1 MIKLLNKIF
10 NRSNKKKDLVENRPT
25 ELQISITCLLVRA
38 ASIDDDFAI
47 LEEEKIEEL
56 VKKYFNLTGDD
67 MVNVMNEAKVRES
80 NAVDLYSFTKVI
92 QKNLNQEE
100 RKIIIEMM
108 WEIVAVDENFD
119 PYENNLVWR
128 TAELIGVSTRDRMN
142 LKSKVIK
149 NL

>member
-1 MIKLLNKIF
+1 MIKFLNKIF
-10 NRSNKKKDLVENRPT
+10 SSNNSEKSLDITKPT
-25 ELQISITCLLVRA
+25 ELQISITGLLIRA

-47 LEEEKIEEL
+47 LEEKKIEEL
-56 VKKYFNLTGDD
+56 VKKYFNINDDD
-67 MVNVMNEAKVRES
+67 MLNVLQEAKIRES
-80 NAVDLYSFTKVI
+80 NAVDLYSFTKI
-92 QKNLNQEE
+92 IKENLNQEE

-108 WEIVAVDENFD
+108 WEIVAVDKNFD

-128 TAELIGVSTRDRMN
+128 TAELIGISTRDRMN

>member
-67 MVNVMNEAKVRES
+67 MVNVMKEAKVRES

>member
-1 MIKLLNKIF
+1 MIKFLNKIF
-10 NRSNKKKDLVENRPT
+10 SSKNSEKVEDIAKPT
-25 ELQISITCLLVRA
+25 ELQISITSLLIRA

-47 LEEEKIEEL
+47 LEEKKIEEL
-56 VKKYFNLTGDD
+56 VKKYFNIDDDD
-67 MVNVMNEAKVRES
+67 MLNVLQEAKIRES
-80 NAVDLYSFTKVI
+80 NAVDLYSFTKI
-92 QKNLNQEE
+92 IKENLNQEE

-108 WEIVAVDENFD
+108 WEIVAVDKNFD

-128 TAELIGVSTRDRMN
+128 TAELIGISTRDRMN